1 MKRILLVVMTL
12 ALATG
17 LILGTAGSTLAATG
31 TQSSRGIFGTVQSVV
46 ITDNTTGVG
55 TITLGDV
62 KPATADNTSV
72 EIQVTQSTTYHIPT
86 VTFEPTQRWQTWQ
99 QLTPESQKLVREAK
113 RVAILL
119 TGTGGNVAARVMV
132 IPAGYLAY
140 RYHHHLGVVV
150 SVSDNGTATIAE
162 KKGGQITV
170 TLGEGVQLA
179 VGQFVVVVTDSN
191 GGTELKAIKAYRI
204 DKIVD
209 RFEGYLEG
217 SLTEANFDNVTAL
230 IRQTQQKHIAYLQ
243 SVQDL
248 LQSENRTQ
256 AAAAVGRAIDYANA
270 RYSEALQFR
279 AKIKDWI
286 DKNGGWTAW
295 QTHWGDTSGT
305 ITAMNTVGR
314 TLTISTD
321 NGTVTVHVPVAARIV
336 KDTSTG
342 PALFAFRS
350 LAVGNQLEKV
360 IYHKP
365 TGGQFEALYI
375 RVAE

>member
-31 TQSSRGIFGTVQSVV
+31 TQNGRGIFGTVQSIVM
-46 ITDNTTGVG
+46 TDNTTGVG
-55 TITLGDV
+55 TITLTNV
-62 KPATADNTSV
+62 KPATADNASV
-72 EIQVTQSTTYHIPT
+72 EIQVTGNTTYNIPT
-86 VTFEPTQRWQTWQ
+86 VTVQPTQHWLTWQ
-99 QLTPESQKLVREAK
+99 QLTPESQQLVLEAK

-119 TGTGGNVAARVMV
+119 TEPAGNVAEKVMV

-150 SVSDNGTATIAE
+150 NVEGNTATIAE
-162 KKGGQITV
+162 KKDGEITV
-170 TLGEGVQLA
+170 TLGEGVQVA
-179 VGQFVVVVTDSN
+179 VGQVVLIVTDSS
-191 GGTELKAIKAYRI
+191 GGAELKAIKAYRI
-204 DKIVD
+204 DQMVD

-217 SLTEANFDNVTAL
+217 SLTEANFDNVTVL
-230 IRQTQQKHIAYLQ
+230 IQQTQQKHIAYLK
-243 SVQDL
+243 SLEDL

-256 AAAAVGRAIDYANA
+256 AAAAVGRAIDYVNA

-295 QTHWGDTSGT
+295 QANWGDTSGT
-305 ITAMNTVGR
+305 ITEVTTVGR
-314 TLTISTD
+314 TLTISTG

-336 KDTSTG
+336 KDN
-342 PALFAFRS
+342 ALFVFRS
-350 LAVGNQLEKV
+350 LAVGNNLEKV
-360 IYHKP
+360 IYYKSSNVN
-365 TGGQFEALYI
+365 EALYI
-375 RVAE
+375 RVAD

>member
-1 MKRILLVVMTL
+1 MKRILLVVVTL
-12 ALATG
+12 ALTTG
-17 LILGTAGSTLAATG
+17 LILGTAGSTLAAAG
-31 TQSSRGIFGTVQSVV
+31 TQSGRGIFGTVQSIVM
-46 ITDNTTGVG
+46 TDNTTGVG
-55 TITLGDV
+55 TVTLTNV
-62 KPATADNTSV
+62 KPATADNASV
-72 EIQVTQSTTYHIPT
+72 EIQVTENTTYNIPT
-86 VTFEPTQRWQTWQ
+86 VTVQPTQRWQTWQ
-99 QLTPESQKLVREAK
+99 QLTPESRSLILGAH

-119 TGTGGNVAARVMV
+119 TEPAGNVAAKVMV

-170 TLGEGVQLA
+170 TLSEGVQLA
-179 VGQFVVVVTDSN
+179 VGQFVVVVTDSS
-191 GGTELKAIKAYRI
+191 GGTQLKAIKAYRI

-230 IRQTQQKHIAYLQ
+230 IQQTQQKHIAYLQ
-243 SVQDL
+243 RVQDL

-256 AAAAVGRAIDYANA
+256 AAAAVGKAIDYANA

-295 QTHWGDTSGT
+295 QAQWGDTSGT
-305 ITAMNTVGR
+305 ITAVNTVGR

-321 NGTVTVHVPVAARIV
+321 NGTITVHVPVAARIV

-342 PALFAFRS
+342 PALFAFKS

-360 IYHKP
+360 IYYKP
-365 TGGQFEALYI
+365 TSGQFQALYI

>member
-1 MKRILLVVMTL
+1 MKRILLVVVTL

-31 TQSSRGIFGTVQSVV
+31 TQSGRGVFGTVQSLV
-46 ITDNTTGVG
+46 ITDNATGVG
-55 TITLGDV
+55 TITLTNV
-62 KPATADNTSV
+62 KTAAGTDNTTPV
-72 EIQVTQSTTYHIPT
+72 DIKVAGSTTYHIPT

-119 TGTGGNVAARVMV
+119 AEPVADKVATKVMV
-132 IPAGYLAY
+132 IPAGYLSY

-162 KKGGQITV
+162 KKGGEITV

-191 GGTELKAIKAYRI
+191 GGTHLKAIKACRI

-230 IRQTQQKHIAYLQ
+230 IQQTQQKHIAYLQ
-243 SVQDL
+243 SVQEL

-256 AAAAVGRAIDYANA
+256 AAAAVGKAIDYANA
-270 RYSEALQFR
+270 RYSEAQQFR
-279 AKIKDWI
+279 IKIKDWV

-295 QTHWGDTSGT
+295 QAQWGDTSGT
-305 ITAMNTVGR
+305 VTAVKTVGR
-314 TLTISTD
+314 TLDISTD
-321 NGTVTVHVPVAARIV
+321 NGTITVHVPVGARIV
-336 KDTSTG
+336 KDNG
-342 PALFAFRS
+342 LFVFKS
-350 LAVGNQLEKV
+350 LAVGDQLDKV
-360 IYHKP
+360 IYYKLNS
-365 TGGQFEALYI
+365 GVNEALYI
-375 RVAE
+375 KVAD